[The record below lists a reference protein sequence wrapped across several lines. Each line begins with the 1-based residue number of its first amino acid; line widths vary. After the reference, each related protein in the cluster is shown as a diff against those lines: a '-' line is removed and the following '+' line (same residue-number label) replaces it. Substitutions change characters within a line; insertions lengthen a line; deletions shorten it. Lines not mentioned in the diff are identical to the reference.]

1 MQLQKEKKHLQKIMQ
16 ELELARKVEL
26 LFMLLLNRLKISASL
41 AVLDASEVFGC
52 SEDFK
57 AQSLQKGKHEGFYP
71 WFCVWRAD
79 VYFEVCLGFF
89 NYFLFGWFSL
99 SCVACHKQK

>member
-26 LFMLLLNRLKISASL
+26 LFMLVLNGLKISASF

-52 SEDFK
+52 SEDF
-57 AQSLQKGKHEGFYP
+57 
-71 WFCVWRAD
+71 
-79 VYFEVCLGFF
+79 
-89 NYFLFGWFSL
+89 
-99 SCVACHKQK
+99 